1 VWPTLK
7 LSPWRGTAGI
17 NGIGQLA
24 MAYDSV
30 TNTTVIS
37 DNIDANLT
45 ADFAIAL
52 LGDDTT
58 TLSATDFVL

>member
-1 VWPTLK
+1 
-7 LSPWRGTAGI
+7 
-17 NGIGQLA
+17 